1 MPLMPKRVRYRKQ
14 HRKAGNVYKGVA
26 TRGNYVAF
34 GEYGLQSMEN
44 GLLTARQIE
53 AGRIA
58 ARQYVSREGKLFV
71 RVFPDKPITKKPLEQ
86 RMGKGKAEPEFWAAK
101 IKEGTVL
108 YELAG
113 VPKDVA
119 RSALLRVAH
128 KMPFKVRF
136 VERRHV

>member
-86 RMGKGKAEPEFWAAK
+86 RNG
-101 IKEGTVL
+101 
-108 YELAG
+108 
-113 VPKDVA
+113 
-119 RSALLRVAH
+119 
-128 KMPFKVRF
+128 
-136 VERRHV
+136 